1 MAIMKGL
8 KLMGHDIGTL
18 RPGAEVMDEVRH
30 HLVLSSSHSI
40 RLIVEKEDIRLLIS
54 LVC

>member
-1 MAIMKGL
+1 MTIVEVL
-8 KLMGHDIGTL
+8 KLTGHDIGTL

-30 HLVLSSSHSI
+30 HLVLSCSMF
-40 RLIVEKEDIRLLIS
+40 RLIVEMEDIRLLIS